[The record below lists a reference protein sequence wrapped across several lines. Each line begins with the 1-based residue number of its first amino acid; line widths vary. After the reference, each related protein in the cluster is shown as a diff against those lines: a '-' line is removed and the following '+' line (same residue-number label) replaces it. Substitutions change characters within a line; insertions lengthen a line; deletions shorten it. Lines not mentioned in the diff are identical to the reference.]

1 MLVQMLVQMGAANA
15 GGNAMPASDGCRLR
29 SPRWCNRLATN
40 HGTCVWHLHVHAAAR
55 RAGRMPRRQAH
66 SHPAVCTCERPNAP
80 GRSVWHVTDRAT
92 ACLALLAWPCLPGL
106 AWPCLPSLVSC
117 RPRCSLDHRS
127 DATHRLMY
135 TRHGT
140 GACSVLYDQAE
151 PERQRWHVRGHVE
164 WCPYS
169 CSIPGAAQMA
179 AQISQ

>member
-1 MLVQMLVQMGAANA
+1 MLAATPCQHQMGAACDRQ
-15 GGNAMPASDGCRLR
+15 GGATGWLLTMAPAYGTCMCMQLHAALVGCRGVRHTATLLYAPVSAQTPPDALCGM
-29 SPRWCNRLATN
+29 SPTVPRL
-40 HGTCVWHLHVHAAAR
+40 VL
-55 RAGRMPRRQAH
+55 
-66 SHPAVCTCERPNAP
+66 
-80 GRSVWHVTDRAT
+80 
-92 ACLALLAWPCLPGL
+92 PCSPGL